1 MGFHVCLDRRERFP
15 AWKKR
20 IRFWAVQDLGEEEGR
35 HPIALLEQQVRDL
48 AAELT
53 R

>member
-1 MGFHVCLDRRERFP
+1 MVQDRFP
-15 AWKKR
+15 ARESR
-20 IRFWAVQDLGEEEGR
+20 IRFWAVKDLGEDEGSD
-35 HPIALLEQQVRDL
+35 PIALLEQQVRDL